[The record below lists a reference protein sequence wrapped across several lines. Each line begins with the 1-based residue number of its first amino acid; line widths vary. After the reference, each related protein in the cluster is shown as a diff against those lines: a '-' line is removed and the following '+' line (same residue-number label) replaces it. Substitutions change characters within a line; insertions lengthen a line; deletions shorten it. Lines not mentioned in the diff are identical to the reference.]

1 VELLELR
8 AFLAVVTEG
17 SFSRAAARLQRTQPA
32 ISLAVRRL
40 ESELGQRLFDRT
52 SNPGTLTAAGTVL
65 RDYADRI
72 LRLSEEAESSV
83 REIDDLQR
91 GRVLIGANDASVP
104 ILLPLIVKFQEMY
117 PQILVDIRRTH
128 SRHLPIEVLHGN
140 LDFGL
145 MTFHATE
152 RRLRDVL
159 LGDDELV
166 AILSP
171 AHPYAKRDKLTLAEW
186 AREPIVFHSDP
197 SPARERVVRYAEER
211 KIALNVRVT
220 VPSIDGIKLAVE
232 MGIGISLLPRRSV
245 MSEIRRKQ
253 LVAVPVPELRLPR
266 QVRLVY
272 RRGSQ
277 LSQAAQAFLDVAS
290 TYRAESALP
299 ARRVRA

>member
-1 VELLELR
+1 MELLELR

-17 SFSRAAARLQRTQPA
+17 SFSKAGARLRRTQPA

-40 ESELGQRLFDRT
+40 ETELGQKLFDRT
-52 SNPGTLTAAGTVL
+52 SNPGTLTAAGAVL

-83 REIDDLQR
+83 REIDDLRR
-91 GRVLIGANDASVP
+91 GRVLIGANDATVP
-104 ILLPLIVKFQEMY
+104 ILLPLIVNFQKTY

-128 SRHLPIEVLHGN
+128 ARHLPVEVLHGN
-140 LDFGL
+140 LDFGM

-166 AILSP
+166 AIVAP
-171 AHPYAKRDKLTLAEW
+171 AHPFARRDKLTLAEW

-197 SPARERVVRYAEER
+197 SPARERVMRYADER
-211 KIALNVRVT
+211 KITLNVRVT

-232 MGIGISLLPRRSV
+232 MGIGISLLPGRSV
-245 MSEIRRKQ
+245 VSEIRRKQ
-253 LVAVPVPELRLPR
+253 LVAVPIPELRLPR

-277 LSQAAQAFLDVAS
+277 LSQAAQAFLEIAS
-290 TYRAESALP
+290 TYRLEAVP
-299 ARRVRA
+299 RPRRVRA